1 MNDIEGLAEA
11 RGKSKTVIANGKTNL
26 PWEKIYPI
34 VKKLL
39 SPKVNFII
47 KHSGFYVDNIYF
59 TEKKGGKM
67 LETKTNPRVHSLQS
81 IIHKRNISIKLGAAE
96 WSAFH
101 TYSFSNITERTN
113 RLTFAFFPWV

>member
-1 MNDIEGLAEA
+1 MNDIEGLAVA
-11 RGKSKTVIANGKTNL
+11 RRKSKTVIANGKKNL
-26 PWEKIYPI
+26 PWEKIHPI

-59 TEKKGGKM
+59 TEKKGKTM

-81 IIHKRNISIKLGAAE
+81 IIHKRNISIKLGA
-96 WSAFH
+96 SRVKCFPH
-101 TYSFSNITERTN
+101 IQ
-113 RLTFAFFPWV
+113 FFKHYREN